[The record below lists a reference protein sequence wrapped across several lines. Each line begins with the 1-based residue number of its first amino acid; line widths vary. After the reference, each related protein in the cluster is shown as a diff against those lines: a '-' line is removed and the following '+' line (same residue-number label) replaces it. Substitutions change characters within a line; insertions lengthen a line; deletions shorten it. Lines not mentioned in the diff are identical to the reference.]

1 MRFEQL
7 EYLLTVARCGS
18 FKRASDLLHV
28 SQPALSESVRKLER
42 ELGVELLDRG
52 RDGTRISAEG
62 RELMPLMSDVLDAA
76 DRLKEGA
83 AIADHS
89 HRVIHIGT
97 VTAAR
102 APVLSPTIR
111 TFSDT
116 HPDTAVEVV
125 TAQQDQIHAAL
136 RDGGMDL
143 GLVNYLEGEHIS
155 DEFETTELVRGRPVL
170 CISTDSRLADQETLQ
185 ATDLLEEPLIAM
197 RPGYVM
203 YRYLERLFGGRAPAF
218 SFSADGSEMG
228 KMMVAEG
235 LGVALLPDYSIV
247 GDPLEVSGAITYRE
261 IEGDDTAVLLVVQTR
276 RSASRRRDVDDLHG
290 LLLDRARLFSEL

>member
-1 MRFEQL
+1 MRLEQL

-18 FKRASDLLHV
+18 FKRAAELLHV

-52 RDGTRISAEG
+52 RDGTKISVGG

-83 AIADHS
+83 AGADQN
-89 HRVIHIGT
+89 HRVIHVGT

-111 TFSDT
+111 AFSDT

-155 DEFETTELVRGRPVL
+155 DEFEATELVRGKPVL
-170 CISTDSRLADQETLQ
+170 CIPAASRLAAQETVR

-218 SFSADGSEMG
+218 AFSADGSEMG

-235 LGVALLPDYSIV
+235 LGAALLPDYSVV

-261 IEGDDTAVLLVVQTR
+261 IEGDDTAVILVVQSR
-276 RSASRRRDVDDLHG
+276 RSASRRRDVEDLHQ
-290 LLLDRARLFSEL
+290 LLLGRARVFTAA